1 MELHLFGVTDKRQLW
16 HSIGDGAGRW
26 DELGDVDLQTGTVR
40 TDQTDTEGTD
50 RTIVDAAGATDNK
63 GNLHVLVLADDGR
76 LWHTVRV
83 RATGNWSF
91 LKDLTQPQG
100 PAVNIGKVTAVGA
113 ATEGMTLFVLAA
125 TGDKKLHRAIRKPDG
140 QDVAKGKWER
150 PFEQI
155 KPAQGPTPP
164 PTAPFTVLGSAYF
177 KTP

>member
-16 HSIGDGAGRW
+16 HSIGHDAGRW
-26 DELGDVDLQTGTVR
+26 DELGDVDLQTDTV
-40 TDQTDTEGTD
+40 GTD
-50 RTIVDAAGATDNK
+50 KAIVDAAGATDSK
-63 GNLHVLVLADDGR
+63 GNLHVLVLDDDGR

-91 LKDLTQPQG
+91 LQDLTKPQG

-125 TGDKKLHRAIRKPDG
+125 TGDKKLHRAVRKPDG

-155 KPAQGPTPP
+155 KPAQGTTTP